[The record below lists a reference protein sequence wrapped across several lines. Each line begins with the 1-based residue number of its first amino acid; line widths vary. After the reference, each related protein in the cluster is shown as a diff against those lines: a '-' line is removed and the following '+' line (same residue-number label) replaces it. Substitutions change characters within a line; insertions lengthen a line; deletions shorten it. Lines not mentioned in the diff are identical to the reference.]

1 MADPIVVSVEIKDSD
16 YVKEFEVDP
25 AEPLV
30 KLLQRVAKEEEIPL
44 RKKSGHPLVWTAEG
58 PDIREEHA
66 GEWAELTRT
75 QPLTRI
81 SKVVLDRYGER
92 APLFSIR
99 FSIPGAAEALDAKA
113 EEEKRAEIEARMA
126 QRAAERQAEKSAA
139 IGEAEDEFVMDYAA
153 PADEAPTLTPE
164 PATVQDPNAGRGM
177 GGAAA
182 AAAGVAAGAVAV
194 GAMAAAA
201 GASAAGSVE
210 SRIKR
215 RGDGGAQ
222 RSAAGSTG
230 GARARGGKGGGK
242 GSSGKGSG
250 GKSGGGKGT
259 RTGKSRAVSTGTA
272 KARAGKGGGKKGGK
286 GGGKGGPL
294 SDLPSWAIPAAAGG
308 GLLLLVG
315 ILAVVFSGGEPE
327 PEPTPEPTPPPEI
340 VDIEVATPS
349 PPPPKPEPEEEVT
362 PPPMEQFYSRAK
374 IVDYQAKE
382 VSAQLTSFTKTNV
395 RIVYN
400 ALHPNDGQSHTISLE
415 GRFKLKISNGGGNMN
430 GKAFTAGVTPGKA
443 SRVDLRYDGSRLTVR
458 VGGRRAGSWSVPD
471 SGGFPRWR
479 LDLDSGIELSGL
491 RASAQVEE

>member
-58 PDIREEHA
+58 PDIREDHA
-66 GEWAELTRT
+66 GEWADLTRT

-81 SKVVLDRYGER
+81 SKVVLERYGER
-92 APLFSIR
+92 APLFTVR
-99 FSIPGAAEALDAKA
+99 FTIPGAAEALEEKA
-113 EEEKRAEIEARMA
+113 EVAKRAEIEARMA

-139 IGEAEDEFVMDYAA
+139 IGDAEDEFVMDYAA
-153 PADEAPTLTPE
+153 PASEAPTFTPE

-201 GASAAGSVE
+201 GAQAAGGVE
-210 SRIKR
+210 SRIR
-215 RGDGGAQ
+215 RRSGGSGGGGGGGAA
-222 RSAAGSTG
+222 RSAATSTG
-230 GARARGGKGGGK
+230 SAKARGGKGGAAK
-242 GSSGKGSG
+242 
-250 GKSGGGKGT
+250 GGGRGKAT
-259 RTGKSRAVSTGTA
+259 KTGKNKAVSTGSA
-272 KARAGKGGGKKGGK
+272 KARGAKGKKGGK
-286 GGGKGGPL
+286 GSKGG
-294 SDLPSWAIPAAAGG
+294 SDLPPWAIPAAAGG
-308 GLLLLVG
+308 GFLLLVG
-315 ILAVVFSGGEPE
+315 ILAMVFSGGEPE

-340 VDIEVATPS
+340 VDIEVATPP

-362 PPPMEQFYSRAK
+362 PPPMEQFYSRGK

-400 ALHPNDGQSHTISLE
+400 ALHPNAGQSHTIALE
-415 GRFKLKISNGGGNMN
+415 GRFKVKISNGGGNMN

-479 LDLDSGIELSGL
+479 LTMDSGTELSGL